1 MKFRT
6 VFPPKIS
13 VQIVNEHICF
23 NRFKV
28 NDWQN
33 LRAFSEGTAVVTDDS
48 EMGLYFL
55 GVLDSSL

>member
-1 MKFRT
+1 MGEQSYWNLNWGFI
-6 VFPPKIS
+6 IS
-13 VQIVNEHICF
+13 RSSEVETLIM
-23 NRFKV
+23 

-33 LRAFSEGTAVVTDDS
+33 LRAFSKGTSVVTDDS